1 MLNSTLIPAAACR
14 FPCKLLVAALAT
26 IGLGTTHA
34 ADTFA
39 LLNTIPGSTYS
50 NAAGVS
56 ADGSVVVGSVQV
68 AGVLHV
74 YSWTGGTLT
83 DLQPGAVSSS
93 YATGVSGDGMVISGY
108 TPGSGSF
115 RYQSGVFTALN
126 PAAGDTN
133 VFANGISGD
142 GGTVVGY
149 SCAGGC
155 PSFNAV
161 KWSGGG
167 AAATVLNTVLAGQVD
182 AVAYGASQDG
192 SVVVGYAYDGTAYR
206 PAYWS
211 GLAGH
216 DLGALSEAAGSVTAG
231 NEGIAY
237 DVSDDGKVVVGTSTV
252 TTGGVYHATLWNVP
266 TPGTSSAVDLGTLE
280 VGGNGTAFGVSGD
293 GKVVVGTASV
303 SGGTAKQA
311 FRWTQAGGMESV
323 AQWLAGAG
331 ITMPTEVGINYNS
344 ANDAN
349 SDGSVVVG
357 SYNDGSIIHAYL
369 ARVSSAGS
377 GIINPTVFNESVA
390 EAGAR
395 AAQGGISMP
404 NLALFGAHH
413 RSLLDSG
420 LARKANGGCAW
431 ATVDGARYNHSD
443 TRMGLVEAGACKDL
457 DSARIGLGVGQV
469 WSRQDWSLGG
479 SAKFDGQYLIAE
491 AANQFANGVEASITG
506 YYGRFDTTLN
516 RNYQNG
522 AAIDTSSG
530 NPDAKSSALR
540 ARADWKNLARAGRF
554 SLSPYAS
561 LTWTETRLDAYTET
575 GGGFPV
581 AYGASKWQ
589 DEDVRVGLAGTTELA
604 ANTGLRLAGE
614 VVHRFDDS
622 TDGVNGQVIGLYGFS
637 LPGRKVRQDSV
648 RLTVDVDRRLTD
660 KSLVTFG
667 ANLGGGDGDPS
678 WGLTVGYHATF

>member
-1 MLNSTLIPAAACR
+1 MHNSAPRTPATRR
-14 FPCKLLVAALAT
+14 FPIKLLVAALAT
-26 IGLGTTHA
+26 LGLDATQA
-34 ADTFA
+34 ADTFT
-39 LLNTIPGSTYS
+39 LLNTVPGSTYS
-50 NAAGVS
+50 DATGVS
-56 ADGSVVVGSVQV
+56 ADGSVVVGTVQV
-68 AGVLHV
+68 NGVLHIF
-74 YSWTGGTLT
+74 SWTGGTLT
-83 DLQPGAVSSS
+83 DLQPGAVSGS

-108 TPGSGSF
+108 TPGTGSF
-115 RYQSGVFTALN
+115 RYQGGVFTTLN
-126 PAAGDTN
+126 PATGDN
-133 VFANGISGD
+133 KVFANGISGD
-142 GGTVVGY
+142 GNTVVGY

-167 AAATVLNTVLAGQVD
+167 ATATVLNAALAGQVD
-182 AVAYGASQDG
+182 GVAYGASQDG
-192 SVVVGYAYDGTAYR
+192 NVVVGYAYDGTAYR

-216 DLGALSEAAGSVTAG
+216 DLGTLSEAAGSVTAG
-231 NEGIAY
+231 NDGFAY

-357 SYNDGSIIHAYL
+357 SYNDGSTIHAYL
-369 ARVSSAGS
+369 ARVSSTGS
-377 GIINPTVFNESVA
+377 GIINPTVFDESVV
-390 EAGAR
+390 EAGAQ
-395 AAQGGISMP
+395 AAQGGVNMP

-420 LARKANGGCAW
+420 LARKAGGACAW
-431 ATVDGARYNHSD
+431 AVADGARYDHGD
-443 TRMGLVEAGACKDL
+443 TRMSLLEAGACKDL
-457 DSARIGLGVGQV
+457 ASTRLGLGVGQV
-469 WSRQDWSLGG
+469 WSHQDWSLGG
-479 SAKFDGQYLIAE
+479 GAKYDGQYLIAE
-491 AANQFANGVEASITG
+491 AATQFANGLEASFTG
-506 YYGRFDTTLN
+506 YYGRYDTRLN
-516 RNYQNG
+516 RSYQNG
-522 AAIDTSSG
+522 ASIDTSSG
-530 NPDAKSSALR
+530 SPDANSSALR
-540 ARADWKNLARAGRF
+540 ARLDWKNAARAGRF
-554 SLSPYAS
+554 SLSPYTS
-561 LTWTETRLDAYTET
+561 LTWTETRLDAYTES

-581 AYGASKWQ
+581 AYAASKWRN
-589 DEDVRVGLAGTTELA
+589 EDLRAGLAGTTEVA

-614 VVHRFDDS
+614 LVHRFDDS
-622 TDGVNGQVIGLYGFS
+622 TNGVNGQVIGLYSFA
-637 LPGRKVRQDSV
+637 LPGQKIQRDSV
-648 RLTVDVDRRLTD
+648 RLTVDVDRRLSDT
-660 KSLVTFG
+660 SLVSVG
-667 ANLGGGDGDPS
+667 ANLGSGDGDPS
-678 WGLTVGYHATF
+678 WGLTMSYHASF